1 MWLVLLNKF
10 PKNQLLLNRNHFLN
24 RKDDMFS
31 NNDKENLSF
40 KTISM
45 ISFQLQ
51 VKINIKFLE
60 MTL

>member
-31 NNDKENLSF
+31 NNDKENLSL